1 VQRGRKTTAN
11 VVALNVSGLPPRLTA
26 PSHLNKAERT
36 LFNELVGS
44 CDPRHFVKS
53 DLPLLTSFVQATIL
67 TRSTATKLGRNNPD
81 AVAAWEKAVRV
92 MALLATRLRLAPQAR
107 SDPKTVGIR
116 QRNAE
121 LGVAPWHRGGMD
133 DDW

>member
-1 VQRGRKTTAN
+1 MTPTATSL
-11 VVALNVSGLPPRLTA
+11 AIPRIRRWGGITA
-26 PSHLNKAERT
+26 PPHLNKAERA
-36 LFNELVGS
+36 LFIELVGC

-53 DLPLLTSFVQATIL
+53 DLPLLTSFVQATL
-67 TRSTATKLGRNNPD
+67 LARSTAPKPGRNKNDLD

-107 SDPKTVGIR
+107 SDPKTVGTR

-121 LGVAPWHRGGMD
+121 LGVAPWRRKGTGND
-133 DDW
+133 QL